1 MLSTTLMEIGD
12 RARAVA
18 VTPVR
23 GQHVIVDAPW
33 LAPDP
38 AITEQILRRCIAV
51 LPELAGAPV
60 LGVEVGIRPG
70 RPRVR
75 LERADC
81 GSPPV
86 VHNYGHAGNGV
97 MLSWGCADAAT
108 VLALG

>member
-1 MLSTTLMEIGD
+1 MPHGRRVVLGGVAQPGD
-12 RARAVA
+12 RS
-18 VTPVR
+18 
-23 GQHVIVDAPW
+23 

-38 AITEQILRRCIAV
+38 VITEQILRRCISIV
-51 LPELAGAPV
+51 PGLAAAPV

-75 LERADC
+75 LERVDI
-81 GSPPV
+81 GSRAV

-108 VLALG
+108 ALALG